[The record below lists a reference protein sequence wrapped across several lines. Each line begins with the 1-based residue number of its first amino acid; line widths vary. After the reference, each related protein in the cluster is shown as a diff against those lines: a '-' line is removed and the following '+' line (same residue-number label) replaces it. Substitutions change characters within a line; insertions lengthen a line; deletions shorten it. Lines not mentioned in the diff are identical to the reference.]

1 MDAATLAGC
10 LERDTPAISGLG
22 LRLKQTMILEAPD
35 QPGELSL
42 VLLQM
47 GDQIAQRRAR
57 VPNKKAKNL
66 PLHVRQVVAAL
77 PEHPVLLRPEQMH
90 DGMDGREDFI
100 GQRPGLFVDVSNVHA
115 GHVDI
120 LNRFSH
126 REKSIFKADVDVTA
140 EKIIVRT
147 DRRGRPLIRMESATD

>member
-1 MDAATLAGC
+1 MDAAALAGC

-22 LRLKQTMILEAPD
+22 LRLKQTMILETPD

-77 PEHPVLLRPEQMH
+77 PKHPVLLRTEQMH
-90 DGMDGREDFI
+90 DGMDGREDVI
-100 GQRPGLFVDVSNVHA
+100 GQRLDLFMDVSDVPP

-120 LNRFSH
+120 LNRFRH
-126 REKSIFKADVDVTA
+126 REKSIFNAQ
-140 EKIIVRT
+140 R
-147 DRRGRPLIRMESATD
+147 L